1 MAAVKEGVTVTTLP
15 HHLSIALCQ
24 ALFTCFTFT
33 ISSRLPLQRGPTLS
47 HETMVACIRPVT

>member
-1 MAAVKEGVTVTTLP
+1 MAAVKEGVTVTTLS

-24 ALFTCFTFT
+24 ALFT